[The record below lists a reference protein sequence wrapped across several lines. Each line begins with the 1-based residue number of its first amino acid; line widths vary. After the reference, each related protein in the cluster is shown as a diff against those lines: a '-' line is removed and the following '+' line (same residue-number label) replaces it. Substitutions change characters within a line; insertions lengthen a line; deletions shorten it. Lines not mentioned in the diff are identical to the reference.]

1 MIGDLAMRLLQAV
14 VAAQVSSASLPP
26 EEIKDVT
33 CLAQNIW
40 FEARGSSAEDQLA
53 VAHVVLNRVASH
65 HYPDAVCAVVW
76 QAKQFSWTH
85 DGRSDRVRFANEH
98 DRLIWKELVQISMA
112 ALAGA
117 VPDPTGGATHYHAD
131 YVSPGWSSR
140 MRRLIQIDE
149 HIYYRPHG
157 RRIATAG

>member
-53 VAHVVLNRVASH
+53 VAHVVMNRVASR
-65 HYPDAVCAVVW
+65 HYPDDVCEVIW
-76 QAKQFSWTH
+76 QPKQFSWTH
-85 DGRSDRVRFANEH
+85 DGRSDRVRFANAQ

-112 ALAGA
+112 ALEGEM
-117 VPDPTGGATHYHAD
+117 PDPTGGATHYHAD
-131 YVSPGWSSR
+131 YVTPAWSSR
-140 MRRLIQIDE
+140 MRQLIQIDD

-157 RRIATAG
+157 RKVATAS